1 MPIPLTKP
9 GRRYVLQVIVTKHV
23 NATRSD
29 INNGY
34 RARTTLTQT
43 VWYHRGVAEQA
54 DLLMQAMITY
64 FGDMVSFFDE
74 IAHALL
80 AILAKRINIPDI
92 IHPYSHS
99 PPLLCRLPRE
109 CVHYIGRVFV
119 VVNGQVVSLTSD

>member
-54 DLLMQAMITY
+54 DLLMQALITY

-80 AILAKRINIPDI
+80 WILARRLNIHRREIAPLAVVT
-92 IHPYSHS
+92 HR
-99 PPLLCRLPRE
+99 PP
-109 CVHYIGRVFV
+109 IK
-119 VVNGQVVSLTSD
+119 S

>member
-1 MPIPLTKP
+1 M
-9 GRRYVLQVIVTKHV
+9 LQVIVTKHV

-54 DLLMQAMITY
+54 DLLKQALVTY

-80 AILAKRINIPDI
+80 WILARRLNIPDAVMA
-92 IHPYSHS
+92 
-99 PPLLCRLPRE
+99 RLMANIENAEFRTVTP
-109 CVHYIGRVFV
+109 HG
-119 VVNGQVVSLTSD
+119 VVSGGKPKKGV